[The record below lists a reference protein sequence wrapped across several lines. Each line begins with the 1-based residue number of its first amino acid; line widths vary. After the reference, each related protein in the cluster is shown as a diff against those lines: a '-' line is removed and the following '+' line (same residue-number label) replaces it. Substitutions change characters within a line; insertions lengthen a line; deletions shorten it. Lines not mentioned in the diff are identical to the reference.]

1 MVAHS
6 FGWIEVRKW
15 IDWQDI
21 LSESVSKILLRYES
35 FFFVFSFVCYLPR
48 FLCCWLVECKRTT
61 KIEYANSENS
71 NWPCLLLA
79 YLRVCNK
86 TPQTWKYRRHGS
98 GSLLNEE
105 WKRSGCTNV
114 TIRCRQVENIAIL
127 IFYLQALPL
136 PLHAVM
142 ARDTNR
148 EFRLANTMT
157 FRINSWETE
166 SMRFF

>member
-35 FFFVFSFVCYLPR
+35 FFFVFSFVCYLPI

-86 TPQTWKYRRHGS
+86 TPQTWKYRRHES

-114 TIRCRQVENIAIL
+114 TIRCDESRIL
-127 IFYLQALPL
+127 QFLSSICRHCHSHCMQWRE
-136 PLHAVM
+136 
-142 ARDTNR
+142 RDTNR